1 MATAQAAGAVMVETR
16 ELCSATSVVASRL
29 FPSLLAAAVAKA
41 ALAVQT
47 CRTVAGMEVI
57 GQEVAL
63 QAAMPGGATVQVI
76 LPVGVTLQAT
86 REPII
91 QVVIATTIG
100 MQAAMEQTMAAVML
114 MAVVAAFEDNPVTQ
128 VRTSSGV
135 TAVGVVVGVV
145 VVTITPEVAVV
156 AGRQVVCIM
165 PAAAR
170 EEEEEAAAATRVEV
184 VAAVETATGTL
195 AVPVVVVGHRTVSA
209 VASMPGLT
217 VTPATVGLPLCP
229 LALRVRLVR

>member
-47 CRTVAGMEVI
+47 CRTVAGMQVI

-63 QAAMPGGATVQVI
+63 QAAMPGVATAQAI
-76 LPVGVTLQAT
+76 RPVEVTLQAT

-114 MAVVAAFEDNPVTQ
+114 MAVVAALEDNPVTQ

-170 EEEEEAAAATRVEV
+170 EEEAAAAIRAA
-184 VAAVETATGTL
+184 AAVVVEMATGTL